1 MSPRI
6 AGRWDVQETWCNR
19 YSVAQVRHITLGRA
33 TRAFAN
39 HFFSRLRFVG
49 LGSPNKNK
57 YHSSAD
63 YFLILTTHSTS
74 YRADESWMREQ
85 KGVGELSV
93 CMGTSVG
100 TRMFMRIKVRSLPFW
115 VTGTYVEAIPFHFS
129 SFNFF
134 NWIYLFFLIIFKYI
148 IISM

>member
-1 MSPRI
+1 MDI
-6 AGRWDVQETWCNR
+6 
-19 YSVAQVRHITLGRA
+19 YSMTGEFEYPTSSHSVLGYLNSCGKKSWI
-33 TRAFAN
+33 FN
-39 HFFSRLRFVG
+39 WSIFSWIQ
-49 LGSPNKNK
+49 S
-57 YHSSAD
+57 YIHTCTIAD
-63 YFLILTTHSTS
+63 YFQTILLQLSWFKF
-74 YRADESWMREQ
+74 YMDRADESWMREQ

-134 NWIYLFFLIIFKYI
+134 NWIFFDYILLYYYLY
-148 IISM
+148 S